1 MSWPFVSV
9 LARAAR
15 GALSFASATRYVR
28 AMDLSPLAWAGAL
41 AVTLF
46 GGFVKGAVGFAL
58 PLIMVS
64 GLSAFLDPLLAVAG
78 IVLPIVV
85 SNALQ
90 TFRTGWRPALSAVSE
105 HRRYVGTVCVAILVF
120 AQLVPRIDA
129 RVFLLVLGIP
139 TVVLSGVQLAGWRL
153 RVPEGRRRAAE
164 WAAGLVSGAMGG
176 LAGTWGPTTVL
187 YLLAIDTPK
196 ARQMVVQGVI
206 YGAGSVMLLVAH
218 LVSGVLSRETAPFS
232 AALLAPA
239 LLGQWA
245 GFKLGDRLDQT
256 LFRRLTL
263 VVLVVAGLNLIR
275 RALAG

>member
-1 MSWPFVSV
+1 MDFAPIVW
-9 LARAAR
+9 L
-15 GALSFASATRYVR
+15 GAV
-28 AMDLSPLAWAGAL
+28 

-46 GGFVKGAVGFAL
+46 AGFVKGAVGFAL

-64 GLSAFLDPLLAVAG
+64 GMSAFLDPLTAVGA

-105 HRRYVGTVCVAILVF
+105 HRRYVATVCVAIGVF

-129 RVFLLVLGIP
+129 RVFLLVLGVP
-139 TVVLSGVQLAGWRL
+139 VVALSALQLAGWR
-153 RVPEGRRRAAE
+153 PSIPPARRRVAE
-164 WAAGLVSGAMGG
+164 WTAGLVSGALGG

-196 ARQMVVQGVI
+196 RRQMVVQGVI
-206 YGAGSVMLLVAH
+206 YGAGSVTLLAAH
-218 LVSGVLSRETAPFS
+218 LASGVLNARTAPLS

-239 LLGQWA
+239 LLGMWA
-245 GFKLGDRLDQT
+245 GFKLGDRLDQDR
-256 LFRRLTL
+256 FRRITLIVLT
-263 VVLVVAGLNLIR
+263 VAGLNLIR
-275 RALAG
+275 RGLMG